1 MKSLRSGVFLLP
13 TLLVAS
19 LMSVA
24 QVEKLAIAGVVQA
37 TVARHRGLT
46 EDISAKLPN
55 IVDVVA
61 RHADGK
67 VFADV
72 ISHNLRTCGG
82 IDWLAN
88 SMSATSARPA
98 AANYIALTNDAT
110 APAMPPAM
118 SDCSTGFT
126 SDCAPGSTTCTLTSE
141 ITSNGLARV
150 LATYAHS
157 NGTFNYTLS
166 HVFTATAVQ
175 SAQKAAVFNCSGPT
189 ACSGAGGTMVFEALF
204 TQIDLVAGDWITVVW
219 TINYV

>member
-37 TVARHRGLT
+37 TVARHHGLT
-46 EDISAKLPN
+46 EDISAKQPD
-55 IVDVVA
+55 IVRIVA
-61 RHADGK
+61 SHADGK

-72 ISHNLRTCGG
+72 ITHNLRTCGG

-118 SDCSTGFT
+118 STCATGFT
-126 SDCAPGSTTCTLTSE
+126 GDCAPSSQACTLTSE
-141 ITSNGLARV
+141 IGNNGLARTI
-150 LATYAHS
+150 ATYAHS
-157 NGTFNYTLS
+157 NGSFNYTLTNT
-166 HVFTATAVQ
+166 FTAAGTQ
-175 SAQKAAVFNCSGPT
+175 SVQKAAVFNAAS
-189 ACSGAGGTMVFEALF
+189 SGTMVFEALF
-204 TQIDLVAGDWITVVW
+204 TQLNLVADDTVTITW
-219 TINYV
+219 TIQYF